1 MYYCGYNFFSMEKFV
16 QVVNDLIGIR
26 LGPDQ
31 VNAFKVYESELIY
44 WNSQFNLT
52 AIREPEAI
60 RIKHFLD
67 SLTCLLALDFQK
79 LPGSMVDIGT
89 GAGFPGIPLKIIWP
103 RLRLTLVESVHK
115 KANFCKHI
123 IAKLGLKDVMVVA
136 ERAETVGQMSQHRQ
150 KYDIAVARAV
160 AKMPVLV
167 EYLLPLVRLGGLA
180 VIQKGESAHGEVH
193 SAEKAIDILGGKLQ
207 RLIPIL
213 LPGVVEERFLVI
225 LEKVAVTSP
234 EFPRKP
240 GVPAKKPLK

>member
-1 MYYCGYNFFSMEKFV
+1 MEKFAQAVKDIIGV
-16 QVVNDLIGIR
+16 QLST
-26 LGPDQ
+26 DQ
-31 VNAFKVYESELIY
+31 VNAFQIYESELIY

-67 SLTCLLALDFQK
+67 SLTCLLALDLQR
-79 LPGSMVDIGT
+79 LPESLVDVGT

-115 KANFCKHI
+115 KVNFCEHI
-123 IAKLGLKDVMVVA
+123 IAKLGLKDVTVIA
-136 ERAETVGQMSQHRQ
+136 ERAEAVGQMSQHRQ

-180 VIQKGESAHGEVH
+180 VIQKGESAHGEVQY
-193 SAEKAIDILGGKLQ
+193 AEKAIDILGGKLQ

-234 EFPRKP
+234 EYPRKP
-240 GVPAKKPLK
+240 GIPAKQPLI

>member
-1 MYYCGYNFFSMEKFV
+1 MEKFTQAV
-16 QVVNDLIGIR
+16 KDLIGTQ
-26 LGPDQ
+26 LDADQ
-31 VNAFKVYESELIY
+31 VNAFKVYESELID
-44 WNSQFNLT
+44 WNNQFNLT

-67 SLTCLLALDFQK
+67 SLTCLFALDLQRF
-79 LPGSMVDIGT
+79 PESMVDIGT
-89 GAGFPGIPLKIIWP
+89 GAGFPGIPLKIIRP

-115 KANFCKHI
+115 KANFCEHV
-123 IAKLGLKDVMVVA
+123 IAKLGLKDVTVIS
-136 ERAETVGQMSQHRQ
+136 ERAEAVGQMSQHRQ

-167 EYLLPLVRLGGLA
+167 EYLLPLVSLGGLA
-180 VIQKGESAHGEVH
+180 VIQKGEGAHREVQ
-193 SAEKAIDILGGKLQ
+193 SAEKAIDILGGKLR

-234 EFPRKP
+234 EYPRKP
-240 GVPAKKPLK
+240 GIPAKKPLI